1 MVPGILKQQVLSVR
15 KVQISPK
22 ELSPAPRC
30 RHARFPDVNPS
41 SRNIVNRQLSLSRCK
56 PVEQFVEDN
65 RDGVIR
71 SGCLM
76 GLFGN
81 ARSICRLKA
90 KPLLMGTERGY
101 NE

>member
-41 SRNIVNRQLSLSRCK
+41 SRNLVNRQLSLSRCK
-56 PVEQFVEDN
+56 PVEQFVEDH

-76 GLFGN
+76 GLVGN
-81 ARSICRLKA
+81 ARGIRRFYA
-90 KPLLMGTERGY
+90 KPLLMVPEIG
-101 NE
+101 